1 MDRIRQISPDGWITQ
16 IFSAQAAKG
25 GVVRRSVAWVES
37 EIGRDLFE
45 AEVRRRG
52 YRLLMAGSQYVVICN
67 NGPIR
72 ILF

>member
-25 GVVRRSVAWVES
+25 GVVRRSVRWVET

-52 YRLLMAGSQYVVICN
+52 YHLLMAADQYVIVCN
-67 NGPIR
+67 TGPIR

>member
-1 MDRIRQISPDGWITQ
+1 MDRIRQTSPDGWINQ
-16 IFSAQAAKG
+16 IFAAQAAKG
-25 GVVRRSVAWVES
+25 GVVRRSIVWVEA
-37 EIGRDLFE
+37 EIGCDLFE

-52 YRLLMAGSQYVVICN
+52 YHLLIAGTQYVVICN